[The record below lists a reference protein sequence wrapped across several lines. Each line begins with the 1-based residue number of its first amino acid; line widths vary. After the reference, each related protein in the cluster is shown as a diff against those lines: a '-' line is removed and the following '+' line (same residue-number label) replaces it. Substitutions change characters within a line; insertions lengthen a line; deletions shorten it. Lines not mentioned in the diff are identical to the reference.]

1 MFQKQDLVFDPNKS
15 ANNPLANLAQ
25 DMQKIQETK
34 IPSKPQTRKVR
45 LVMMA
50 SCGCGAL
57 PVDIER
63 EVPHDSD
70 LQDGDGITHDQLL
83 PTDEL
88 V

>member
-1 MFQKQDLVFDPNKS
+1 MFNKQDLVFEPNKTADNS
-15 ANNPLANLAQ
+15 LADLAR

-63 EVPHDSD
+63 EVPYDSD
-70 LQDGDGITHDQLL
+70 LKDGDGITRDQLL

-88 V
+88 I